1 MWYTMENLVG
11 DLLLGLSFITFN
23 SPNTVHIDFV
33 QDRLG
38 ELRQGYLGLK
48 GFISAIHY
56 LDGEFTYL
64 FD

>member
-1 MWYTMENLVG
+1 MAG
-11 DLLLGLSFITFN
+11 GFLLGLSFITFN

-38 ELRQGYLGLK
+38 EFK
-48 GFISAIHY
+48 VFISAIHY

-64 FD
+64 FDQDKHF